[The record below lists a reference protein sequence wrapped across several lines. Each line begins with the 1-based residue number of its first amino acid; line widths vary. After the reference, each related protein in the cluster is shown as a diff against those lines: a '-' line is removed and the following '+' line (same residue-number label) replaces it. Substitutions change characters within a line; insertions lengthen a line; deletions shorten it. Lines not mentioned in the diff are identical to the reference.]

1 MRILL
6 IFIVAHLVGDFLLQT
21 KALINRKR
29 AREPQAFLEHALIHL
44 VLAVMLLVLIGSFSQ
59 SSFLLS
65 VFIALSHGLVD
76 YWGYP
81 LREKGLQSRT
91 LGLLLDQLIH
101 LGIIFLLGY
110 RLAPYYT
117 HSAVYTHSVV
127 DQLLGI
133 LISLLLSIR
142 VAGIIIGSILE
153 DFRAREKNP
162 IHYGGDNPAIGRYI
176 GYLERGMILYFLYSG
191 SPASIALLATFKTI
205 ARYKKLEEQSFAE
218 YYLLGTMLSLSA
230 GILGSFL
237 IRFFTA

>member
-1 MRILL
+1 MRVFL

-117 HSAVYTHSVV
+117 HSAV

>member
-1 MRILL
+1 MRVLL

-21 KALINRKR
+21 RTLINRKR

-44 VLAVMLLVLIGSFSQ
+44 VLAVMLQVLIGSFSQ

-117 HSAVYTHSVV
+117 PSAV

-133 LISLLLSIR
+133 LISLLLIIR
-142 VAGIIIGSILE
+142 VAGIIIGSILD

>member
-117 HSAVYTHSVV
+117 PSAV

-237 IRFFTA
+237 IKFFTA

>member
-6 IFIVAHLVGDFLLQT
+6 IFIVTHLVGDFLLQT

-117 HSAVYTHSVV
+117 HSAV

-237 IRFFTA
+237 IKFFTA

>member
-1 MRILL
+1 MRVFL

-21 KALINRKR
+21 RTLINRKR

-44 VLAVMLLVLIGSFSQ
+44 VLAVMLQVLIGSFSQ

-81 LREKGLQSRT
+81 LREKGLQSGT

-117 HSAVYTHSVV
+117 PSAV

-133 LISLLLSIR
+133 LISLLLIIR
-142 VAGIIIGSILE
+142 VAGIIIGSILD

>member
-21 KALINRKR
+21 RTLINRKR

-44 VLAVMLLVLIGSFSQ
+44 VLAVMLLVLIGSFSH

-117 HSAVYTHSVV
+117 PSAV

>member
-1 MRILL
+1 MRVFL

-117 HSAVYTHSVV
+117 PSAV

-142 VAGIIIGSILE
+142 VAGIIIGSILD

>member
-1 MRILL
+1 MRVFL

-21 KALINRKR
+21 RTLINRKR

-44 VLAVMLLVLIGSFSQ
+44 VLAVMLQVLIGSFSQ

-117 HSAVYTHSVV
+117 PSAV

-133 LISLLLSIR
+133 LISLLLIIR
-142 VAGIIIGSILE
+142 VAGIIIGSILD